1 MKSIAKPVRVLN
13 VMTISHFPRGG
24 GPSVACCQIRVEV
37 VKATVLAEV
46 QVTKAENFPGLGPD
60 WGH

>member
-1 MKSIAKPVRVLN
+1 MKSIAKPVRALN
-13 VMTISHFPRGG
+13 VMTISHLPRGR

-37 VKATVLAEV
+37 VNATVLAEV